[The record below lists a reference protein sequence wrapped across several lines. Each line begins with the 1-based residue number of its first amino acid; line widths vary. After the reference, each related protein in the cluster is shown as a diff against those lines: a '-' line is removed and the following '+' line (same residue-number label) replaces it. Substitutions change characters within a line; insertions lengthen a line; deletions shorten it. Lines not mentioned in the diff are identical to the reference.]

1 MLLLIC
7 GFVVGLVWGW
17 VAAHRTVAAECEK
30 LGAFFVGKRV
40 FRCVAIERG
49 LSRQDTIS
57 GNNRPGG
64 ERDSP
69 AATK

>member
-7 GFVVGLVWGW
+7 VFVVGLVWGW

-30 LGAFFVGKRV
+30 LGSFFVGKRV
-40 FRCVAIERG
+40 FRCVAIERA
-49 LSRQDTIS
+49 LSRQDTIAGDS
-57 GNNRPGG
+57 PEG

-69 AATK
+69 ADSK